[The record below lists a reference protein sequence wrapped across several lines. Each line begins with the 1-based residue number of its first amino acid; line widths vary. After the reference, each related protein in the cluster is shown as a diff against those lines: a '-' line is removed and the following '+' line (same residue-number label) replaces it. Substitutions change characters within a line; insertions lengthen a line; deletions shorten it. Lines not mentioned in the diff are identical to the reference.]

1 MKRWQKKKK
10 KVSVADSLNKG
21 TVIDSIGMSNVLK
34 KKKKRLKLLK
44 NHETLVSQIK
54 ECCAKIKGWAVF
66 LFFLNHKNG
75 CFYI

>member
-1 MKRWQKKKK
+1 MKRWQKKKG
-10 KVSVADSLNKG
+10 VSVADSWNKG
-21 TVIDSIGMSNVLK
+21 TVIDSIGMSNVL